1 MIDMHGWLSSLCW
14 LDWDRMS
21 MLLAFT
27 VDNFVRTITFRK
39 GFYTARMTSVANCLQ
54 TPDLEAFWK
63 LPAHSVAVLQSC
75 CRNRK
80 CYRKCPPPFF
90 FFFPST
96 LCLFSQKACF
106 QRANKFGRPRVH
118 ENWTEPSVPDEKC
131 LLLHQQ
137 GQKWSTLD
145 LLSRA
150 LLSPFHSICYRNV
163 VYVVSHP
170 LVCLLFIFLTFDES
184 RVQLLKPSYFMAFL
198 IDL

>member
-14 LDWDRMS
+14 LDWDTMS
-21 MLLAFT
+21 ILLAFT

-54 TPDLEAFWK
+54 TPDLEASLSESCQPTVQQCSK
-63 LPAHSVAVLQSC
+63 AVVENAVESIL
-75 CRNRK
+75 
-80 CYRKCPPPFF
+80 PPP

-106 QRANKFGRPRVH
+106 QRAKKFGRPRVR

-131 LLLHQQ
+131 LLLYQQ

-145 LLSRA
+145 LL
-150 LLSPFHSICYRNV
+150 
-163 VYVVSHP
+163 
-170 LVCLLFIFLTFDES
+170 
-184 RVQLLKPSYFMAFL
+184 K
-198 IDL
+198 